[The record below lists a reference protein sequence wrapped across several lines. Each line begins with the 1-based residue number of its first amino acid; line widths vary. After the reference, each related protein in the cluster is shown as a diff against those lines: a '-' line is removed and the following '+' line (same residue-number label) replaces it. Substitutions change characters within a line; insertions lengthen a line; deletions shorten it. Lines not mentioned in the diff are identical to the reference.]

1 MRTFSWA
8 SGGALI
14 LAVVLASG
22 VRAAETVEFPTAI
35 DAYRQG
41 ISAHRG
47 GHPDAAARAL
57 EYAAERGVLGAQL
70 KLAKMYAAGDG
81 VARNDAKAFRYYQ
94 RIADQYADISPTHPV
109 ARYVAEAFVALAQY
123 RRDGVPA
130 LQLKANAYRA
140 VGLLVHAAS
149 YFGDATAQYELAR
162 MYLTG
167 EGVLKDTSLAVNWL
181 ANASKKQHA
190 LSQALLGD
198 ILWRGIDGTPR
209 RPLKGLAL
217 LELARENA
225 SREEAAVVEPLYE
238 RAFAEA
244 KAGERETAEKIAAY
258 WQRRPQEGE
267 AAVATE
273 TVHPTPPAEARSDAA
288 RPAAASAPV
297 TPLPATPASA
307 PPSAAARPTAA
318 VVEATPAQPIGLGF
332 RNVGDGAAST
342 AQ

>member
-1 MRTFSWA
+1 MRTCSWA
-8 SGGALI
+8 GGALI
-14 LAVVLASG
+14 LALISASG

-57 EYAAERGVLGAQL
+57 EYAAERGILGAQL
-70 KLAKMYAAGDG
+70 KLAKMYATGDG

-94 RIADQYADISPTHPV
+94 RIADQYAEISPAHPV

-123 RRDGVPA
+123 HRDGVPT
-130 LQLKANAYRA
+130 LQLNANPYRA
-140 VGLLVHAAS
+140 VGLFVHAAS
-149 YFGDATAQYELAR
+149 YFGDPNAQYELAR
-162 MYLTG
+162 MYLSG

-190 LSQALLGD
+190 PSQALLGD

-209 RPLKGLAL
+209 QPLKGLAL
-217 LELARENA
+217 LELARQNA
-225 SREEAAVVEPLYE
+225 SRSDAAMVEPLYK
-238 RAFAEA
+238 RAIAEA
-244 KAGERETAEKIAAY
+244 KADERETAEKIAAY
-258 WQRRPQEGE
+258 WQHRPQEGE
-267 AAVATE
+267 AAMSTE
-273 TVHPTPPAEARSDAA
+273 SVRPAAPAEARQDAA

-297 TPLPATPASA
+297 APPPATPASA
-307 PPSAAARPTAA
+307 APSAAAPRPTAA
-318 VVEATPAQPIGLGF
+318 VVEATPTQPMGLGF
-332 RNVGDGAAST
+332 QNVGDNTPST